1 MKKRVLSVFLLSL
14 VLPII
19 ASSNK
24 DSISE
29 YTYISRSSYPS
40 RKKVRFNA
48 DRTLDFFENGKW
60 KHVDSV
66 VPDKENLNFIVHKS
80 DDPEFFQLF
89 YGDDCETGLG
99 VLSEDRRTLYMADV
113 EDDFIF
119 SREEAKANLKFA
131 TNYTYVSESGDSFDK
146 VQFNADNSLDLFL
159 NGEKINIVYVTWPN
173 KKTLNFIS
181 RPNQEEDVNLIGFFS
196 ADEKTLYLGQEVLL
210 MREGLTAE
218 YTYISESHDD
228 IFKVRFNTDKT
239 LDFFENGK
247 WKHVG
252 SVVPDKENLNFIV
265 HKSDNSE
272 ILSDLD
278 ESKILLGFLS
288 EDKKSLYIGTGYIFL
303 RAESGEKSKSVT
315 RSYINSPGANASYR
329 ARFNSDNSC
338 DCFVDGEWSN
348 TLYVTWSDEKKQIF
362 TSRPNPGD
370 DVDIVGVFSA
380 DERTLYLGEVG
391 FFFELCSPKLTF
403 DSINVGGITLHSTPE
418 DLLIQYPAARVI
430 HKDNQTEFLVDGLDG
445 FAEVRFT
452 FKNDK
457 LVHILKYEPELL
469 GLDRDEKVSALVQKS
484 VRELTEK
491 YGKPKINQ
499 PAFGGGRIFNWYGEV
514 VIELGYYFS
523 SVDEYGHRMREYCSI
538 NYDFDSCD
546 SGL

>member
-29 YTYISRSSYPS
+29 YTYIAELHGDIF
-40 RKKVRFNA
+40 KVRFNA
-48 DRTLDFFENGKW
+48 DKTLDFFSDGEW

-66 VPDKENLNFIVHKS
+66 VLDTENLNFIVHKS
-80 DDPEFFQLF
+80 NNPEFFQLL
-89 YGDDCETGLG
+89 DWDNCEMGLG
-99 VLSEDRRTLYMADV
+99 VLSEDRKTLYMAAAG
-113 EDDFIF
+113 EEIIF
-119 SREEAKANLKFA
+119 SREETKANLKFA
-131 TNYTYVSESGDSFDK
+131 TNYTYVSELDPSFK
-146 VQFNADNSLDLFL
+146 VQFNADNSLDIFSD
-159 NGEKINIVYVTWPN
+159 GERNTLPVTWLD
-173 KKTLNFIS
+173 KKKRTFI
-181 RPNQEEDVNLIGFFS
+181 G
-196 ADEKTLYLGQEVLL
+196 
-210 MREGLTAE
+210 
-218 YTYISESHDD
+218 H
-228 IFKVRFNTDKT
+228 
-239 LDFFENGK
+239 
-247 WKHVG
+247 
-252 SVVPDKENLNFIV
+252 PDPKE
-265 HKSDNSE
+265 
-272 ILSDLD
+272 DLD
-278 ESKILLGFLS
+278 L
-288 EDKKSLYIGTGYIFL
+288 
-303 RAESGEKSKSVT
+303 
-315 RSYINSPGANASYR
+315 
-329 ARFNSDNSC
+329 
-338 DCFVDGEWSN
+338 
-348 TLYVTWSDEKKQIF
+348 
-362 TSRPNPGD
+362 
-370 DVDIVGVFSA
+370 VGVFSE
-380 DERTLYLGEVG
+380 DEKKLYFGLVACSL
-391 FFFELCSPKLTF
+391 ELSNPKLTL